1 MYQSTDTGTEQGYG
15 QNRSGGKTVSDDTAE
30 QVGNHTEYAE
40 YASKNAH
47 LHIGKVIGFQ
57 IYIVIVKTEVRQPID
72 DRAAERDNQDRQ
84 KVFGPVPSL

>member
-1 MYQSTDTGTEQGYG
+1 MYQSADSGTEQGYG

-47 LHIGKVIGFQ
+47 LHIGKVIGCLLYTS
-57 IYIVIVKTEVRQPID
+57 I
-72 DRAAERDNQDRQ
+72 RAADVDLIPTDLAARRFVRLEFRDRFDIIAD
-84 KVFGPVPSL
+84 